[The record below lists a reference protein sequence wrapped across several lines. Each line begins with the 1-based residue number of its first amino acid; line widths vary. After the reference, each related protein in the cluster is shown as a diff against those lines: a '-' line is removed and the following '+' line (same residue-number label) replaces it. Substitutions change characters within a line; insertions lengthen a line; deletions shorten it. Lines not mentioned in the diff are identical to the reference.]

1 MRKLPFQIKF
11 QGKQANEGLGWG
23 EKWQMCSYVLVT
35 FRLSKVLTMIP
46 RCFIYEVFILNIF
59 FISFHVVQTKA
70 IVMWLW
76 RHHLSIAWNF
86 SCILHAVILQSDDHR
101 NTVFMSFLA
110 KLLITYWLNQLLYIC
125 WSEARNADTL
135 KFAHLNSFADWNDRI
150 SPPLVWITFVVV
162 IKFLKSDALCRL
174 LEAWWW
180 WCWWK

>member
-1 MRKLPFQIKF
+1 
-11 QGKQANEGLGWG
+11 
-23 EKWQMCSYVLVT
+23 MCSYVLVT

-76 RHHLSIAWNF
+76 RLSLCSHRLSIAWNF
-86 SCILHAVILQSDDHR
+86 SCILYAFIFQSDDHR
-101 NTVFMSFLA
+101 NTVFMRFFFFLT

-125 WSEARNADTL
+125 WSKAGNADTL
-135 KFAHLNSFADWNDRI
+135 KFAHLNLLTGMIESLHLWFEY
-150 SPPLVWITFVVV
+150 TFLVV
-162 IKFLKSDALCRL
+162 IKFLKSDDLYRL